1 MELEAVAE
9 GYHAA
14 KPLAI
19 GGEQPEST
27 DGGVNRP
34 TRPLPP
40 SRPPAPKRPPV
51 SSKPHVQPPSSAPA
65 APATPSSPTQVCT
78 LSLIYKEIYSESFE
92 LATICRAIRAQR
104 DRHRTPFMNLRMR

>member
-14 KPLAI
+14 NPLAI
-19 GGEQPEST
+19 GGQQP
-27 DGGVNRP
+27 DGVNGS

-65 APATPSSPTQVCT
+65 APSSPTQVCT
-78 LSLIYKEIYSESFE
+78 LSLIYSE
-92 LATICRAIRAQR
+92 
-104 DRHRTPFMNLRMR
+104 